1 MSLSRGNADGTLLAP
16 MDRDWRRLQMIG
28 GIAALTAAVVFRRW
42 LSAELDMLQGFGI
55 IHFESPS
62 TPGVPLEWFT
72 LLHTNR
78 FIGLILLNF
87 FDVVNYVLAAMMYM
101 GIYSLLRNH
110 DKAFARLAVILTAA
124 GTAMYLV
131 SNQALNLLSLSNRYF
146 SSDTEA
152 QKNLLLA
159 AGQFALTINDP
170 VAFGTGTF
178 WSYMLLYGAGLI
190 LSIIMLRTAVIAGW
204 IGILGIVAS
213 SFGLCYFVTS
223 MINPSLGIIPA
234 LGSAPTNLI
243 WYFALGIHLI
253 RNAYVKAG

>member
-1 MSLSRGNADGTLLAP
+1 MDRTLSAP
-16 MDRDWRRLQMIG
+16 KDRDWRHLRLIG
-28 GIAALTAAVVFRRW
+28 GIAALMAAVVFRRW
-42 LSAELDMLQGFGI
+42 LSAELEMLQGLGI
-55 IHFESPS
+55 IHFDSPL
-62 TPGVPLEWFT
+62 TPGTPMEWFT

-110 DKAFARLAVILTAA
+110 DKAFVRLAVILTVA
-124 GTAMYLV
+124 GTSMYLV

-146 SSDTEA
+146 LSDTEA
-152 QKNLLLA
+152 QKTLVLS

-178 WSYMLLYGAGLI
+178 WSYMLLYAAGLI
-190 LSIIMLRTAVIAGW
+190 LSIIMLRTAVIARW
-204 IGILGIVAS
+204 IGILGIVAN
-213 SFGLCYFVTS
+213 SFGLGYFVTS
-223 MINPSLGIIPA
+223 MINPSLGVIPA

-253 RNAYVKAG
+253 RNAYIKAEK